1 MTLQDR
7 AGLAGA
13 RRVVVKVGSSSISG
27 ENAGKIGPIVDA
39 LAEAHARGTEVVL
52 VSSGAIATGMPFLLL
67 DARPS
72 DLATQQ
78 AAAAVGQNVLIYR
91 YQEALRPFEIVAGQV
106 LLTAGDLEN
115 PTHRSNARRAMERLL
130 GLRIL
135 PIVNENDTVAT
146 HEIRFGDN
154 DRLAALVA
162 HLVRA
167 DALVL
172 LSDVDALHDGPPGRP
187 GSRRVPLVASAAD
200 LADVV
205 VGGTGG
211 AGVGTGGMATKLA
224 AAGIAT
230 SSGVPV
236 LLTSAALAGE
246 GLTGA
251 DVGTWFTATGRRR
264 RTRLLWL
271 AHAARSRGAL
281 VLDDGAVRAVRD
293 RGASLLP
300 AGVREV
306 RGDFEAGD
314 AVDLLDP
321 AGLVLAR
328 GLVGYASEE
337 VPALLGRSTSDLA
350 RDLGPGWDRVLV
362 HRDDLVLVS
371 PPPR

>member
-7 AGLAGA
+7 AGIAGA

-27 ENAGKIGPIVDA
+27 ENAEKIGPIVDA

-67 DARPS
+67 DSRPS

-162 HLVRA
+162 QLIGA

-172 LSDVDALHDGPPGRP
+172 LSDIESLYTRPPGEPGARP
-187 GSRRVPLVASAAD
+187 IDEVAFGDDLSGYEFGS
-200 LADVV
+200 VV
-205 VGGTGG
+205 VNSVGTGG
-211 AGVGTGGMATKLA
+211 AATKASAARLA
-224 AAGIAT
+224 SAAGVA
-230 SSGVPV
+230 V
-236 LLTSAALAGE
+236 LVTSAGLVHAALRV
-246 GLTGA
+246 
-251 DVGTWFTATGRRR
+251 DRVGTWFAP
-264 RTRLLWL
+264 
-271 AHAARSRGAL
+271 
-281 VLDDGAVRAVRD
+281 DPNPAV
-293 RGASLLP
+293 P
-300 AGVREV
+300 AGTAPVR
-306 RGDFEAGD
+306 
-314 AVDLLDP
+314 
-321 AGLVLAR
+321 
-328 GLVGYASEE
+328 
-337 VPALLGRSTSDLA
+337 VPAE
-350 RDLGPGWDRVLV
+350 
-362 HRDDLVLVS
+362 
-371 PPPR
+371 